1 MKVKNADAK
10 IVKKIASQSPYRHD
24 IDGLRGIA
32 VLAVILF
39 HINKNWIPGGF
50 VGVDV
55 FFVISGYLITQHIYQ
70 SAVLG
75 TFSYRDFYARR
86 IKRIAPAMLVMVAVT
101 LLAAKFLLLPED
113 VPGVAKSAIASVVSL
128 VNVYFWHFEDV
139 SYFAQSSAELP
150 LLHLWSLGVEE
161 QFYLVWPILAV
172 VGIRLGWLRFL
183 GGMLLLAT
191 ASVAIA
197 QWSFTV
203 SPSFT
208 YYMLPSRAS
217 ELLIG
222 AIAAALVSAPRRHWI
237 AGASLPIAIAGW
249 LLLVLSLVFIR
260 EDMVFPGLYSLPP
273 TIGTALL
280 LLSGTKDNALGTQ
293 VLKFKPILWVG
304 AVSYSAYLWHWPL
317 LAFFRYGYG
326 EPTALQGVA
335 ILVLTLALAWLS
347 YRYVEQGTRHIPLT
361 RWRSIYGSFA
371 GVSAALLAVCVLV
384 QHSDRVLPQL
394 SNASYSS
401 SLAALRA
408 LGLNTVDFKY
418 ICQRKVLHMSELRNP
433 ECILGAGSA
442 DPAKVLL
449 LGDSN
454 AAHYVGIVAMFA
466 KQAGFL
472 FKNLEVGSCPALM
485 GRVDPY
491 IDPKRIIDCTHSQR
505 AWKQAIADADVL
517 IFGGSW
523 NEYEAKSNQFLPA
536 LMQQVREYTALGKK
550 VILMGKIP
558 EISGFDRSCRE
569 KALTFPG
576 KNCGVST
583 NPLTPEIASVNARL
597 FAFAS
602 NTQGVSYFDATSYL
616 CPKNQCSPYGVAGE
630 NLYFDR
636 HHLSMKGSWELG
648 RLIVDTEGVP
658 KMFESIKADQQ

>member
-1 MKVKNADAK
+1 MQ
-10 IVKKIASQSPYRHD
+10 KIAKTIGTPSPYRHD

-39 HINKNWIPGGF
+39 HINKNWMPGGF
-50 VGVDV
+50 VGVDI
-55 FFVISGYLITQHIYQ
+55 FFVISGYLISQHIYQ
-70 SAVLG
+70 SALSG

-101 LLAAKFLLLPED
+101 VLAAKCLLLPED
-113 VPGVAKSAIASVVSL
+113 VPGVTKSAIASIVSL
-128 VNVYFWHFEDV
+128 GNVYFWHFQDV

-161 QFYLVWPILAV
+161 QFYMVWPILAV
-172 VGIRLGWLRFL
+172 VGIRFGWLRFL
-183 GGMLLLAT
+183 GAMLLLAT

-197 QWSFTV
+197 QWGFTV

-222 AIAAALVSAPRRHWI
+222 AIAAALVSAPRHQWI
-237 AGASLPIAIAGW
+237 AGASAPMAMTGW
-249 LLLVLSLVFIR
+249 LLLVLSLIFIR

-280 LLSGTKDNALGTQ
+280 LLSGTKNNALGTQ
-293 VLKFKPILWVG
+293 VLKFKPLLWVG

-326 EPTALQGVA
+326 EPTVLQGVA
-335 ILVLTLALAWLS
+335 MLVLTLVLAWLS
-347 YRYVEQGTRHIPLT
+347 YRYVEQGTRHIALT
-361 RWRSIYGSFA
+361 RWPSIYGSFA
-371 GVSAALLAVCVLV
+371 GVSVALLAICVLV
-384 QHSDRVLPQL
+384 QQSDRVLPQL
-394 SNASYSS
+394 SDARYAS
-401 SLAALRA
+401 SLSALRA
-408 LGLNTVDFKY
+408 LDLNTVDFTY
-418 ICQRKVLHMSELRNP
+418 ICQRKALHMSELNNP
-433 ECILGAGSA
+433 ACVLGAGGD

-454 AAHYVGIVAMFA
+454 AAHYVGIIATFA
-466 KQAGFL
+466 KQAGFV

-491 IDPKRIIDCTHSQR
+491 IDPKRVNDCTHSQR

-523 NEYEAKSNQFLPA
+523 NEYEGKSKQFLPA
-536 LMQQVREYTALGKK
+536 LMQQVREYTAQGKK

-558 EISGFDRSCRE
+558 DISGFDRKCRE
-569 KALTFPG
+569 KALTFPR

-597 FAFAS
+597 SAFANS
-602 NTQGVSYFDATSYL
+602 TTDVSYFDATTYL
-616 CPKNQCSPYGVAGE
+616 CPNNQCSPYGAAGE

-648 RLIVDTEGVP
+648 QRIVDTEGVP
-658 KMFESIKADQQ
+658 KMFESIAANHQ